1 MDSQGNPLDH
11 DIWGNSPADVWG
23 HVNGTDV
30 HLNEPRDVFGNYA
43 GDAHVHDSG
52 TTTGSNDWS

>member
-23 HVNGTDV
+23 HVDRTDV
-30 HLNEPRDVFGNYA
+30 HDNEPRDVLGNYA
-43 GDAHVHDSG
+43 GDTDVLGSS
-52 TTTGSNDWS
+52 TTEGNNN